1 VKRAN
6 LLVALLVAAHLL
18 LALSYS
24 IWNPAG
30 EAPDEADHWAFV
42 VYLAQ
47 ERRLPEGAWMT
58 QSKHPPLSH
67 IGAALMASLAE
78 PGFTF
83 LRANPDV
90 SIQPTANWS
99 PNFFIHTSAEAWPWR
114 ADVTAFHLARLWSV
128 LLSTATVAAVYAL
141 ARALWP
147 RQPGL
152 AVTATGV
159 VAFLPEFAFIGAA
172 INNDTAAALF
182 GTLALWGG
190 LAICLSGGDWR
201 AGWWTPLALGLGLLS
216 KVSTVSLWPAVGLAI
231 VAGFIHARDTA
242 PAKGGD
248 NDTSSPLTPRP
259 SPLLP
264 TWLWSGLVV
273 FAPALL
279 IASPWLLRNWQLYGD
294 LTGMELV
301 RQTIDQRTT
310 PWTWGDTLW
319 LLEGW
324 FVSFWGKFGGAGHI
338 PMAEW
343 IYWLLA
349 ALTVLSVVGFIRSW
363 RRRTVNDR
371 IALAIPA
378 AAAVGVAIG
387 IWQYSLTALGTDQG
401 RLLFPA
407 LGALAI
413 LWVEG
418 LHCWPPTRWRA
429 HFAAALLAFLAGLSL
444 YGLLGVIRP
453 AMAPPPTVDV
463 ASLPRAVEP
472 IEFGELALIDW
483 SLDEAVKLYWRS
495 EQPPTQD
502 WRTTLRVVA
511 EDGSLVWEWRRSP
524 GYGRWSTDRW
534 PAGVVVEDV
543 YTIGW
548 PDWAGPGRYLVE
560 VGLQPYDGEYAAPI
574 RGGQTLEGAF
584 ASIGWIERP
593 WGAIQV
599 GDISAMNPPPS

>member
-1 VKRAN
+1 MTIRRAN
-6 LLVALLVAAHLL
+6 LLAVLLAAAHLL

-24 IWNPAG
+24 LWNPAG

-42 VYLAQ
+42 VYLAN
-47 ERRLPEGAWMT
+47 ERQLPEGAWMT
-58 QSKHPPLSH
+58 QSKHPPLAH
-67 IGAALMASLAE
+67 IGAAVMASLAE

-90 SIQPTANWS
+90 SIQPVVNWS
-99 PNFFIHTSAEAWPWR
+99 PNFFIHTALEDWPWR

-128 LLSTATVAAVYAL
+128 LLSTATVFAVYGL
-141 ARALWP
+141 ARTVWP
-147 RQPGL
+147 RQHGL

-172 INNDTAAALF
+172 INNDTAAAFF

-190 LAICLSGGDWR
+190 VAIYRSGGDWR

-216 KVSTVSLWPAVGLAI
+216 KVSTVSLWPAIGLAI
-231 VAGFIHARDTA
+231 VAGAVRLRQTA
-242 PAKGGD
+242 PLPDGRGSGTALGRGSGSVAPR
-248 NDTSSPLTPRP
+248 SSPLAPP
-259 SPLLP
+259 
-264 TWLWSGLVV
+264 WLWSGLIV
-273 FAPALL
+273 FVPALL
-279 IASPWLLRNWQLYGD
+279 IASPWLLRNWRLYGD
-294 LTGMELV
+294 FTGMELV
-301 RQTIDQRTT
+301 RQTIDLRTT

-324 FVSFWGKFGGAGHI
+324 FISFWGKFGGAGHI

-349 ALTVLSVVGFIRSW
+349 ALTVLSFAGFIRSW
-363 RRRTVNDR
+363 QRRTTDDR
-371 IALAIPA
+371 LALGILM

-407 LGALAI
+407 LGAMAI

-418 LHCWPPTRWRA
+418 LHGWPLLRWRA
-429 HFAAALLAFLAGLSL
+429 YLAALLLVFLAGLSL

-453 AMAPPPTVDV
+453 VMAPPPVD
-463 ASLPRAVEP
+463 AEQLPRTVEP
-472 IEFGELALIDW
+472 VSFGELALIDW
-483 SLDEAVKLYWRS
+483 TLDESVTLYWRS
-495 EQPPTQD
+495 EFPPAQD

-548 PDWAGPGRYLVE
+548 PKWVGPGRYRVE
-560 VGLQPYDGEYAAPI
+560 IGLQSYSGEYALPVQ
-574 RGGQTLEGAF
+574 GGQIAGEPF
-584 ASIGWIERP
+584 AHLGWIERP
-593 WGAIQV
+593 
-599 GDISAMNPPPS
+599 

>member
-1 VKRAN
+1 MSVRRAN
-6 LLVALLVAAHLL
+6 FLATLLVAAHLL

-24 IWNPAG
+24 LWNPAG

-67 IGAALMASLAE
+67 IGAALLASLAE

-90 SIQPTANWS
+90 SIQPRENWS
-99 PNFFIHTSAEAWPWR
+99 PNFFIHTSLEVWPWR
-114 ADVTAFHLARLWSV
+114 SDVTAFHLARLWSV
-128 LLSTATVAAVYAL
+128 LLSTATVAAVYGL
-141 ARALWP
+141 ARTVWL

-152 AVTATGV
+152 AVTATGI
-159 VAFLPEFAFIGAA
+159 VAFLPEFAFIGSA

-190 LAICLSGGDWR
+190 LAIYRADGDWR

-216 KVSTVSLWPAVGLAI
+216 KVSTASLWPAVGLAI
-231 VAGFIHARDTA
+231 IAGAIRLQKSTSLSGGQRGSGVASRPTLLA
-242 PAKGGD
+242 P
-248 NDTSSPLTPRP
+248 R
-259 SPLLP
+259 
-264 TWLWSGLVV
+264 WLWSGVIVLV
-273 FAPALL
+273 PALL
-279 IASPWLLRNWQLYGD
+279 IASPWLLRNWRLYGD

-301 RQTIDQRTT
+301 RQTIDLRTT

-319 LLEGW
+319 LLKGW

-338 PMAEW
+338 PMAGW

-349 ALTVLSVVGFIRSW
+349 ALTALSVVGFVRSW
-363 RRRTVNDR
+363 RRRTTDDR
-371 IALAIPA
+371 VVLALLT

-418 LHCWPPTRWRA
+418 LHCWPPARWRV
-429 HFAAALLAFLAGLSL
+429 HFAATLLAFLTGLSL
-444 YGLLGVIRP
+444 YGLFGVIRP
-453 AMAPPPTVDV
+453 AMAPPPTIDPS
-463 ASLPRAVEP
+463 SLPRAVEP
-472 IEFGELALIDW
+472 IGFGELTLIDW
-483 SLDEAVKLYWRS
+483 SFDKAVKLYWRS
-495 EQPPTQD
+495 EQSPTQD
-502 WRTTLRVVA
+502 WRTTLRVVT

-543 YTIGW
+543 YIVGW

-560 VGLQPYDGEYAAPI
+560 VGLQPYDGAYATPVQ
-574 RGGQTLEGAF
+574 GGQTVEGVF
-584 ASIGWIERP
+584 VQLGWWQRP
-593 WGAIQV
+593 
-599 GDISAMNPPPS
+599 

>member
-1 VKRAN
+1 MSVRRAN
-6 LLVALLVAAHLL
+6 FLATLLVAAHLL

-24 IWNPAG
+24 LWNPAG

-47 ERRLPEGAWMT
+47 ERRLPKGAWMT

-67 IGAALMASLAE
+67 IGAALLASLAE

-90 SIQPTANWS
+90 SIQPRANWS
-99 PNFFIHTSAEAWPWR
+99 PNFFIHTSLEVWPWR
-114 ADVTAFHLARLWSV
+114 SDVTAFHLARLWSV
-128 LLSTATVAAVYAL
+128 LLSTATVAAVYGL
-141 ARALWP
+141 ARTVWL
-147 RQPGL
+147 RRPGL

-159 VAFLPEFAFIGAA
+159 VAFLPEFAFIGSA

-190 LAICLSGGDWR
+190 LVIYRADGDWR

-216 KVSTVSLWPAVGLAI
+216 KVSTASLWPAVGLAI
-231 VAGFIHARDTA
+231 VAGAIRLQ
-242 PAKGGD
+242 K
-248 NDTSSPLTPRP
+248 STPRSGSRGSSDVAPHP
-259 SPLLP
+259 SLLVP
-264 TWLWSGLVV
+264 RWLWSGVIV
-273 FAPALL
+273 FVPALL
-279 IASPWLLRNWQLYGD
+279 IASPWLLRNWRLYGD

-301 RQTIDQRTT
+301 RQTIDLRTT

-319 LLEGW
+319 LLKGW

-338 PMAEW
+338 PMAGW

-349 ALTVLSVVGFIRSW
+349 ALTALSVVGFVRSW
-363 RRRTVNDR
+363 RRRTTDDCVVL
-371 IALAIPA
+371 ALLTV
-378 AAAVGVAIG
+378 AAVGVAIG

-418 LHCWPPTRWRA
+418 LHCWSPARWRA
-429 HFAAALLAFLAGLSL
+429 HFAATLLAFLTGLSL
-444 YGLLGVIRP
+444 YGLFGVIRP
-453 AMAPPPTVDV
+453 VMAPPPAMDPS
-463 ASLPRAVEP
+463 SLPRAVEP
-472 IEFGELALIDW
+472 IAFGELTLIDW
-483 SLDEAVKLYWRS
+483 SFDKAVKLYWRS
-495 EQPPTQD
+495 EQSPTQD

-543 YTIGW
+543 YIVSW

-560 VGLQPYDGEYAAPI
+560 VGLQPYDGAYATPVQ
-574 RGGQTLEGAF
+574 GGQTVEGVF
-584 ASIGWIERP
+584 VQLGWWQRP
-593 WGAIQV
+593 
-599 GDISAMNPPPS
+599 

>member
-1 VKRAN
+1 MTAQRAS
-6 LLVALLVAAHLL
+6 LLAALLVAAHLL

-24 IWNPAG
+24 LWNPAG

-58 QSKHPPLSH
+58 QSKHPPLAH
-67 IGAALMASLAE
+67 IGAALLASLAE

-90 SIQPTANWS
+90 SIQPRANWS
-99 PNFFIHTSAEAWPWR
+99 PNFFIHTSLEAWPWR
-114 ADVTAFHLARLWSV
+114 TDVMAFHLARLWSV
-128 LLSTATVAAVYAL
+128 LLSTATVAAVYGL
-141 ARALWP
+141 ARTVWLQ
-147 RQPGL
+147 QPGL

-159 VAFLPEFAFIGAA
+159 VAFLPEFAFIGSA

-190 LAICLSGGDWR
+190 LAIYRAGGDWR

-216 KVSTVSLWPAVGLAI
+216 KVSTASLWPAIGLAI
-231 VAGFIHARDTA
+231 VFGAARAQQSVFLPDSRGSGGA
-242 PAKGGD
+242 PRL
-248 NDTSSPLTPRP
+248 SPLAPRW
-259 SPLLP
+259 LL
-264 TWLWSGLVV
+264 SGLIV
-273 FAPALL
+273 FVPALL
-279 IASPWLLRNWQLYGD
+279 IASPWLLRNWRLYGD

-301 RQTIDQRTT
+301 RQTIDLRTT

-338 PMAEW
+338 PMAGW

-349 ALTVLSVVGFIRSW
+349 VLTAVSVVRFVRSW
-363 RRRTVNDR
+363 RRRTPDDR
-371 IALAIPA
+371 IVLVLLATA
-378 AAAVGVAIG
+378 AVSVAVGV
-387 IWQYSLTALGTDQG
+387 WQYSLTALGTDQG

-429 HFAAALLAFLAGLSL
+429 YFAAALLAFLAGLSL

-453 AMAPPPTVDV
+453 AMAPPPAIDPS
-463 ASLPRAVEP
+463 SLPRAVES
-472 IEFGELALIDW
+472 ITFGELALVDW
-483 SLDEAVKLYWRS
+483 SFDEAVKLYWRS

-543 YTIGW
+543 YIVGW

-560 VGLQPYDGEYAAPI
+560 VGLQPYDGAYATPV
-574 RGGQTLEGAF
+574 RGGQAVEGVF
-584 ASIGWIERP
+584 TQLGWWERP
-593 WGAIQV
+593 
-599 GDISAMNPPPS
+599 